1 MELILADEE
10 KKSNVA
16 GAYFGGFLV
25 KGIFDGLPSETVLN
39 ENPVRKAVLH
49 FNVMLLFVVHTQ
61 LEVAV
66 IVCKTAISLQ
76 LIINY

>member
-1 MELILADEE
+1 MK
-10 KKSNVA
+10 KKSNLA
-16 GAYFGGFLV
+16 GIYFGGFVV

-39 ENPVRKAVLH
+39 ENAVRKAVFQ
-49 FNVMLLFVVHTQ
+49 FNAMLLFVVHTQ
-61 LEVAV
+61 LKVTV